1 MSTTWTP
8 CGKCHPLSL
17 EHRKLQGTKCQLEIH
32 QSNTP
37 QMEREGCRVLC
48 VFTAK
53 LTEFSFSLSRHNWET
68 GNGKL
73 DRGRFRCEAEK
84 ARPEKPERSTE
95 GQAGLRARRRVWPS
109 VSIGLVP
116 IIRVVLVGQSRE
128 ALVTA
133 QRPARGDRL
142 ITSSAYCW
150 TMGPGRRSVQ
160 PDHRRTPKAAV
171 PWGGSFC
178 FPLMAPLSSQLR
190 PASPQPTDSH
200 FPFPVSRFPRQGE
213 TNPIFTHFK
222 CFSFDAPKTFHC
234 VLQNISSWEIQEPI
248 SHFPFPECWQLHSIQ
263 FPTRQF
269 PISHFPLGLF
279 YASTSNFPFP
289 ISHLVPGS
297 SRLGAISRFPFPPSH
312 PSSRVEAHSQFPI
325 SHFPQPWNLRFRK
338 REE

>member
-1 MSTTWTP
+1 MGN
-8 CGKCHPLSL
+8 GKCQQLGLLVGNATPYPLSTGNC
-17 EHRKLQGTKCQLEIH
+17 RGPKCQLEIH

-53 LTEFSFSLSRHNWET
+53 LTEFIFSLSRHKWET

-190 PASPQPTDSH
+190 PASRRIPISRFPFPVSQGKARQTIFSH
-200 FPFPVSRFPRQGE
+200 PSNVSVLMLRKPSTVFFKISRLGRFRSQFPVSRFPNAGSC
-213 TNPIFTHFK
+213 TASN
-222 CFSFDAPKTFHC
+222 
-234 VLQNISSWEIQEPI
+234 
-248 SHFPFPECWQLHSIQ
+248 
-263 FPTRQF
+263 
-269 PISHFPLGLF
+269 FPLG
-279 YASTSNFPFP
+279 NFPFP
-289 ISHLVPGS
+289 ISHLAFS
-297 SRLGAISRFPFPPSH
+297 T
-312 PSSRVEAHSQFPI
+312 Q
-325 SHFPQPWNLRFRK
+325 
-338 REE
+338 